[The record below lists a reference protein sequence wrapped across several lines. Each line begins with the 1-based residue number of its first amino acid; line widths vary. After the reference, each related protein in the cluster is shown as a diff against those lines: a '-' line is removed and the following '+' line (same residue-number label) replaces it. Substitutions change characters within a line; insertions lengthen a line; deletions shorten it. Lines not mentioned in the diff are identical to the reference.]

1 MPWYNYYGRRPWRR
15 RWRRPRAPLRRR
27 YWRRR
32 WVRQKRKLPKLK
44 LMQWQ
49 PYSIR
54 KCKIKGTICLLQTT
68 NQRLS
73 NDFDLYELSDV
84 PEHLPGGGGWGIK
97 VYSLTALYAEHE
109 MCRNVWTATNH
120 NLPLCRYLGCSLEF
134 YQSSHI
140 DYCVTYSNQ
149 LPMESTLGL
158 YNAMQ
163 PSIHLMQKNHITI
176 PSKHTYRKRK
186 PYIKVFIPPPR
197 PLQNKWYF
205 QHELA
210 KVPLV
215 MTRVSACS
223 LDQYYIDQYDINTN
237 MNITTLNTTLFY
249 NRNFKNPGTGYSPK
263 TVKQPGQQEGK
274 QVWLYATRGIYNQG
288 YLVQDLIPLTD
299 TVNYTSGKSFQEIYG
314 AQQTMWAANWKT
326 EWSKHRGNPFH
337 AEYIDGTT
345 PVFQSF
351 DAPTTIFTTMN
362 YGSKVQLTEVEV
374 TKTIRYN
381 PLTDTGHTVI
391 MYFLSNNKPETGW
404 AAPDKEELTN
414 EGLPF
419 WLGLWGFADWH
430 RKIKKYS
437 HLDSEWMLVLQH
449 QPNALQ
455 KEYLVPLGQS
465 FLTGKSPYESKEPPL
480 PADAKS
486 WYPQVQYQNEII
498 NDICRTGPGVAKL
511 QDNFSAQAL
520 MKYRFYF
527 KWGGD
532 PAPMSTI
539 ADPRNQPTYYIP
551 GNQHSTNSLQ
561 NPTTDPEN
569 ILYSFDQRREHIT
582 PAAVKRL
589 QKDKTFEKAFISGGG
604 HFQEAPKYQQA
615 ETSEESS
622 EEEETTTLFQQ
633 LQQQQRQHK
642 LLKRQ
647 ILKTM
652 KKLQELE

>member
-1 MPWYNYYGRRPWRR
+1 MPWYNYYRRRPWRR
-15 RWRRPRAPLRRR
+15 RWRRPRAPFRRR

-32 WVRQKRKLPKLK
+32 WVRPKRKLSKLK
-44 LMQWQ
+44 LTQWQ
-49 PYSIR
+49 PDSIR

-97 VYSLTALYAEHE
+97 IYSLNALYSEHE
-109 MCRNVWTATNH
+109 MCRNIWTQTNH
-120 NLPLCRYLGCSLEF
+120 NLPLCRYLGCKLEL

-140 DYCVTYSNQ
+140 DYCMTYTNQ

-176 PSKHTYRKRK
+176 PSKQTYRKTK
-186 PYIKVFIPPPR
+186 PYIKVHIKPPK

-210 KVPLV
+210 KVPLL

-223 LDQYYIDQYDINTN
+223 LDQYYIDQWDINTN
-237 MNITTLNTTLFY
+237 MNITTLNTKLFY

-263 TVKQPGQQEGK
+263 TVKPPSEQTPK
-274 QVWLYATRGIYNQG
+274 QVWLYATRGTYNQG
-288 YLVQDLIPLTD
+288 YEVKYIIPLTD
-299 TVNYTSGKSFQEIYG
+299 TVNYTSGKSFDEVYG
-314 AQQTMWAANWKT
+314 RDTTKWSTDWKT
-326 EWSKHRGNPFH
+326 KWSQYRGNPFH

-345 PVFQSF
+345 PVYQSF
-351 DAPTTIFTTMN
+351 ESPTDIFAKN
-362 YGSKVQLTEVEV
+362 YDTRVNLTEVNV
-374 TKTIRYN
+374 TETIRYN
-381 PLTDTGHTVI
+381 PLTDSGHTVI

-430 RKIKKYS
+430 RKIKKYL

-455 KEYLVPLGQS
+455 KEYLVPLGYS
-465 FLTGKSPYESKEPPL
+465 FLHGKSPYESKEPPL
-480 PADAKS
+480 PADARS
-486 WYPQVQYQNEII
+486 WFPQVQYQNEII
-498 NDICRTGPGVAKL
+498 NDICRVGPGVAKL

-520 MKYRFYF
+520 MKYTFYF

-539 ADPRNQPTYYIP
+539 TDPRNQPTYYIP

-569 ILYSFDQRREHIT
+569 ILYSFDQRRDHIT
-582 PAAVKRL
+582 PAAIKRL
-589 QKDKTFEKAFISGGG
+589 QKDKTTEKTLISGGG
-604 HFQEAPKYQQA
+604 HFQETPKYTQT

-622 EEEETTTLFQQ
+622 EEEETTSLLQQ
-633 LQQQQRQHK
+633 LRQQHK
-642 LLKRQ
+642 QHQLLKRQ